1 MRPNPI
7 VSGFSNGHPRPLTAE
22 GTEALFPAFRQLL
35 ELFVTECGGDINQA
49 RVMMT
54 SLEPPYNLH
63 TIY

>member
-22 GTEALFPAFRQLL
+22 GTEALFRAFRQLL

-49 RVMMT
+49 RVR
-54 SLEPPYNLH
+54 E
-63 TIY
+63 